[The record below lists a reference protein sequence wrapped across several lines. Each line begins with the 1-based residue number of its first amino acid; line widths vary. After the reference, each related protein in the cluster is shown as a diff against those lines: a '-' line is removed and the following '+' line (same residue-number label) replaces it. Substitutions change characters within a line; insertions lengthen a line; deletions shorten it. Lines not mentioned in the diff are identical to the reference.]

1 MIRYFTEDIT
11 FIFKSKR
18 ACSKWIIS
26 VLHEEGILALKK
38 LTDISFI
45 FCSDDYLLNLNRKF
59 LSHDYYTDVITFDN
73 SEQSTFSGDIFISL
87 DRVRDN
93 ALTYN
98 QSFNDELHRVMIHG
112 ILHLVGYDDLSEL
125 EQSIMR
131 NKEDY
136 YLAKRILDV

>member
-1 MIRYFTEDIT
+1 MIRYFTEDIS

-18 ACSKWIIS
+18 AFSRLIS
-26 VLHEEGILALKK
+26 FVLHEEGVLALKQ

-45 FCSDDYLLNLNRKF
+45 FCSDEYLLNLNRKF

-73 SEQSTFSGDIFISL
+73 SEQFSFSGDIFISL
-87 DRVRDN
+87 DRVREN
-93 ALTYN
+93 AVTYN
-98 QSFNDELHRVMIHG
+98 QTFIDELHRVMIHG
-112 ILHLVGYDDLSEL
+112 ILHLVGYDDLSDE

-136 YLAKRILDV
+136 YLAKRFFNA

>member
-1 MIRYFTEDIT
+1 MIT
-11 FIFKSKR
+11 
-18 ACSKWIIS
+18 
-26 VLHEEGILALKK
+26 
-38 LTDISFI
+38 
-45 FCSDDYLLNLNRKF
+45 
-59 LSHDYYTDVITFDN
+59 YTDVITFDN

-112 ILHLVGYDDLSEL
+112 ILHLVGYDDLSDL